1 MTVLALEQANWHT
14 PHFSRCQRRY
24 FELNISGEVT
34 SDKRMPNKNQKNL
47 GRASCFT
54 LANMIAIIPSPPSP
68 EAGKPSQEI
77 FLFAMSCKEYG
88 VEDFLP
94 IRILFSFLK

>member
-1 MTVLALEQANWHT
+1 
-14 PHFSRCQRRY
+14 
-24 FELNISGEVT
+24 
-34 SDKRMPNKNQKNL
+34 MPKKNQKNL
-47 GRASCFT
+47 GRESCFT
-54 LANMIAIIPSPPSP
+54 LANMIAIILSPT

-88 VEDFLP
+88 LEDFLP